1 MWKSKYGLSWHD
13 VNRKDNQ
20 KLDAARSAGYHIMVV
35 WDYEVRSKT
44 KLKEKIKELV
54 NTLGRTNES

>member
-1 MWKSKYGLSWHD
+1 
-13 VNRKDNQ
+13 
-20 KLDAARSAGYHIMVV
+20 VV

-54 NTLGRTNES
+54 NILGISDES